1 KAGPLFDTDNPAIDS
16 NTISSGEDNI
26 FIIIKALVSLRYYF
40 ESLIQSTDQKE
51 SILLIDEFDAT
62 LHPSLQIRLLDKIY
76 QYAKDY
82 KIQVFF
88 TTHSL
93 TLLEYAF

>member
-1 KAGPLFDTDNPAIDS
+1 MGINIINIESNNIGDFKAGPLFDTDNPAIDS

-51 SILLIDEFDAT
+51 SILLIDD
-62 LHPSLQIRLLDKIY
+62 LMPLYILLY
-76 QYAKDY
+76 R
-82 KIQVFF
+82 
-88 TTHSL
+88 
-93 TLLEYAF
+93 